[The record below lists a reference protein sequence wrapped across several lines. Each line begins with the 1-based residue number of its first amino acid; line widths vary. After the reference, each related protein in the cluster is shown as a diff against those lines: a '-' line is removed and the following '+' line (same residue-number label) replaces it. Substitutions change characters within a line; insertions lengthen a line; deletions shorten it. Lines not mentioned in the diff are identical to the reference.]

1 MRPLGGACR
10 FPPWSGRQGRR
21 PVPMRRSTQ
30 VRKLR
35 RPNMSRRA
43 PSDVR
48 TSDLVL
54 GVMVVAP
61 LSSEAVDVGFH
72 QNGPP
77 PPSPAPD
84 S

>member
-1 MRPLGGACR
+1 
-10 FPPWSGRQGRR
+10 
-21 PVPMRRSTQ
+21 MRRSTQ

-54 GVMVVAP
+54 GVMVVALLGLLCLTL
-61 LSSEAVDVGFH
+61 LSRLAGVSDDLAVA
-72 QNGPP
+72 
-77 PPSPAPD
+77 PPSAYA